1 METNIFF
8 ILTTLLFL
16 QRFGL
21 SHNMLMPSLNVTCS
35 KRERQSLLAIKHSLT
50 DTFNLLSTWS
60 GVECCDW
67 HGVGC
72 DHRNGHVVKLD
83 LRSQVSLETYP
94 DGKLLKGNIPE
105 FLGSFQRLK
114 YLNLSHSFPAGV
126 VPHHLGNLSR
136 LEYLDLSYPFVK
148 DPYRVSGFEGLPVLD
163 DMGWV
168 SSLWSLRYLD
178 LSGISIGK
186 HIDWFHPISMLPS
199 LLTLNLVSSGIK
211 NIPSVKFIN
220 FTSLN
225 SLDLS
230 FNYINSTIPV
240 WLSNLTGLMHLYL
253 NHNHFHGEIPYLLCN
268 LSSLVH
274 LDISQNMVSG
284 PIPQSIGRLLR
295 LEDLNLQGNQ
305 LSGNIPMSGNQLS
318 GNIPMSVGQL
328 SKLKNLDLSYNSFET
343 LMPDLLCNLSS
354 LVHLV
359 LAENRFSGQ
368 IPACFGQLLML
379 EDRSL
384 EGNEL
389 SGNIPMSLGQLSKL
403 KNLDLSYNSLVGV
416 LSETYFSKLQNL
428 NYLALS
434 GNPLVLNF
442 SSLWIPPFQLQTF
455 DASFCNNGPHFPNW
469 LQTQTHLQ
477 RLYLSNSSIIDTIP
491 EWFENIMSHIL
502 VLDLSNNQISGKLP
516 RFHFNKSDNRWD
528 DGILNLKSNKFE
540 GLLATFP
547 SNVRILD
554 LSDNLLSGHLPQTDG
569 TMNLILEVVKL
580 SKNRFTG
587 SIPVHLCKVPS
598 IYVLD
603 LSQNKFSGRL
613 PGCLGNLIGLGA
625 MDVSNNT
632 LTGVVPSSLGSLT
645 QLVSLHFHNNK
656 FEGNLPLS
664 LQNLTR
670 LITLDTGNNF
680 LTGSIPSWIGESLL
694 NLRILNLQSNKFT
707 GKIPLQLCQLS
718 ALQYLNLAQNH
729 IIGTVPHCFSNFSGM
744 ITYQEISVNPIYY
757 YEENILAVVKGIQWD
772 YTKTLQ
778 FLTVLDLS
786 SNNITG
792 EIPDV
797 LMNLVGLYSL
807 NLARNHLKG
816 QIPTMIGHL
825 RQIESLDLSMNM
837 LSGQIPQSLTSLN
850 SLSYLNLSF
859 NNLSGAIPV
868 GNQLQTLVDPYIYE
882 GNSGL
887 CGPPVSSS
895 CKGNNSSYNDVGEDK
910 GQDDDEGL
918 WFYFGMGPGFV
929 VGFVG
934 LFGSLHFIR
943 RWRVAYFQMLEN
955 VYGWLA
961 VSILVNLARLRR
973 TFF

>member
-21 SHNMLMPSLNVTCS
+21 SNNMLMPSLNVTCS
-35 KRERQSLLAIKHSLT
+35 ERERQSLLAIKHSLT
-50 DTFNLLSTWS
+50 DRYNLLSTWR

-94 DGKLLKGNIPE
+94 DGKLLKGEFSPLLQNLKHLHYLDLSMNKFSGNIPK
-105 FLGSFQRLK
+105 FIGSFRHLE
-114 YLNLSHSFPAGV
+114 YLNLSVSFSGGGV

-136 LEYLDLSYPFVK
+136 LQYLDLSYYFVTNIGNFDFREAPK
-148 DPYRVSGFEGLPVLD
+148 LD

-178 LSGISIGK
+178 LSGISIGN

-199 LLTLNLVSSGIK
+199 LLTLNLAECDIT
-211 NIPSVKFIN
+211 NIPSAKFFN

-230 FNYINSTIPV
+230 SNYINSAIPV
-240 WLSNLTGLMHLYL
+240 WLSNLTGLMHLNLY
-253 NHNHFHGEIPYLLCN
+253 HNQFHGKIPDFIGMLSDLASVDLSSNSFESSIPDLLCN

-274 LDISQNMVSG
+274 LDISENKVSG
-284 PIPQSIGRLLR
+284 PIPQSIGLLLR
-295 LEDLNLQGNQ
+295 LEYLF
-305 LSGNIPMSGNQLS
+305 LSWNQLS

-328 SKLKNLDLSYNSFET
+328 SKLKSLDLSYN
-343 LMPDLLCNLSS
+343 P
-354 LVHLV
+354 
-359 LAENRFSGQ
+359 
-368 IPACFGQLLML
+368 
-379 EDRSL
+379 
-384 EGNEL
+384 
-389 SGNIPMSLGQLSKL
+389 
-403 KNLDLSYNSLVGV
+403 LVGV
-416 LSETYFSKLQNL
+416 LSETHFTKLKNL
-428 NYLALS
+428 NYFRLS
-434 GNPLVLNF
+434 GNSLLLNF
-442 SSLWIPPFQLQTF
+442 SSGWIPPFQLQAF
-455 DASFCNNGPHFPNW
+455 DASSFNIGPHFPNW
-469 LQTQTHLQ
+469 LQTQSHLQ

-516 RFHFNKSDNRWD
+516 RFHFNKSDNVWGD
-528 DGILNLKSNKFE
+528 GDGILSLNSNKFE
-540 GLLATFP
+540 GSLATFP

-825 RQIESLDLSMNM
+825 SQIESLDLSMNM

>member
-21 SHNMLMPSLNVTCS
+21 SNNMLMPSLNVTCS
-35 KRERQSLLAIKHSLT
+35 ERERQSLLAIKHSLT

-148 DPYRVSGFEGLPVLD
+148 DPNRVSGFEGLPVLD

-178 LSGISIGK
+178 LSGISISK

-211 NIPSVKFIN
+211 NIPSVKLIN

-253 NHNHFHGEIPYLLCN
+253 NHNYFHGEIPYLLCN

-284 PIPQSIGRLLR
+284 PIPQSIGLLLR
-295 LEDLNLQGNQ
+295 LEDLYLHFNQ
-305 LSGNIPMSGNQLS
+305 LSGNIPISM
-318 GNIPMSVGQL
+318 GQL
-328 SKLKNLDLSYNSFET
+328 SKLKSLHLSSNSFET

-354 LVHLV
+354 LVHLD
-359 LAENRFSGQ
+359 LIDNRFSGQ

-379 EDRSL
+379 EDLYL

-403 KNLDLSYNSLVGV
+403 KNLDLSNNPLVGGV

-469 LQTQTHLQ
+469 LRTQTHLQ

-516 RFHFNKSDNRWD
+516 RFHFNNTDNVWGD
-528 DGILNLKSNKFE
+528 GDGILSLNSNKFE
-540 GLLATFP
+540 GSLATFP

-554 LSDNLLSGHLPQTDG
+554 LSDNLLSGHL
-569 TMNLILEVVKL
+569 
-580 SKNRFTG
+580 
-587 SIPVHLCKVPS
+587 
-598 IYVLD
+598 
-603 LSQNKFSGRL
+603 
-613 PGCLGNLIGLGA
+613 
-625 MDVSNNT
+625 
-632 LTGVVPSSLGSLT
+632 
-645 QLVSLHFHNNK
+645 
-656 FEGNLPLS
+656 
-664 LQNLTR
+664 
-670 LITLDTGNNF
+670 
-680 LTGSIPSWIGESLL
+680 
-694 NLRILNLQSNKFT
+694 
-707 GKIPLQLCQLS
+707 
-718 ALQYLNLAQNH
+718 
-729 IIGTVPHCFSNFSGM
+729 
-744 ITYQEISVNPIYY
+744 
-757 YEENILAVVKGIQWD
+757 
-772 YTKTLQ
+772 
-778 FLTVLDLS
+778 
-786 SNNITG
+786 
-792 EIPDV
+792 
-797 LMNLVGLYSL
+797 
-807 NLARNHLKG
+807 LK
-816 QIPTMIGHL
+816 
-825 RQIESLDLSMNM
+825 
-837 LSGQIPQSLTSLN
+837 
-850 SLSYLNLSF
+850 
-859 NNLSGAIPV
+859 
-868 GNQLQTLVDPYIYE
+868 
-882 GNSGL
+882 
-887 CGPPVSSS
+887 
-895 CKGNNSSYNDVGEDK
+895 
-910 GQDDDEGL
+910 
-918 WFYFGMGPGFV
+918 
-929 VGFVG
+929 
-934 LFGSLHFIR
+934 
-943 RWRVAYFQMLEN
+943 QMEQ
-955 VYGWLA
+955 
-961 VSILVNLARLRR
+961 
-973 TFF
+973 